1 MPRSYKPFVSCRVS
15 EIQSS
20 SNPADWYHCPTAEN
34 VADDLTKGITP
45 KELNGRWVNCPSFL
59 TLPEEQWINRN
70 GYTGAQEIN
79 KEKRKVT
86 VTCPVTVAHPIFD
99 CQHYAKWK
107 RIVRITAYIQ
117 RFCRNL
123 RANHNDENTQPELGP
138 LTSEELQA
146 AEKYWLKQVQ
156 STLFQRMKKGEFK
169 TLSPYVDN
177 RKLI

>member
-15 EIQSS
+15 EIQSN

-34 VADDLTKGITP
+34 VADDLTRGITP

-70 GYTGAQEIN
+70 GYTDAQEIN

-99 CQHYAKWK
+99 VSTMPSGNELLELLPISRDSAVIY
-107 RIVRITAYIQ
+107 VRSITT
-117 RFCRNL
+117 RTLNRNWDL
-123 RANHNDENTQPELGP
+123 
-138 LTSEELQA
+138 
-146 AEKYWLKQVQ
+146 
-156 STLFQRMKKGEFK
+156 
-169 TLSPYVDN
+169 
-177 RKLI
+177 